1 MHIICGLAE
10 KHKSRN
16 GNIKI
21 WYFYS
26 MSNNFYQVLLN
37 YFLLTFQ
44 GLSTPQTDETLQRES
59 REAMIEDECRH

>member
-1 MHIICGLAE
+1 
-10 KHKSRN
+10 
-16 GNIKI
+16 
-21 WYFYS
+21 

-44 GLSTPQTDETLQRES
+44 GLSKPQTDETLQRES